1 MHKRKIWWKG
11 LNIYRNKFR
20 FLMTAWRNTHCAMMY
35 YCFSRCYSLSD
46 LFPFMRNAELSKWIK
61 RLFLHMDNASILF
74 ARDHILTLSAI
85 AVSIKSIIKLLALS
99 LKVSANYC
107 APQDQFNIT

>member
-1 MHKRKIWWKG
+1 
-11 LNIYRNKFR
+11 
-20 FLMTAWRNTHCAMMY
+20 
-35 YCFSRCYSLSD
+35 
-46 LFPFMRNAELSKWIK
+46 
-61 RLFLHMDNASILF
+61 MDNASILF

-107 APQDQFNIT
+107 APQDQFNITWNNVKSIIPMWKLRMNNRN